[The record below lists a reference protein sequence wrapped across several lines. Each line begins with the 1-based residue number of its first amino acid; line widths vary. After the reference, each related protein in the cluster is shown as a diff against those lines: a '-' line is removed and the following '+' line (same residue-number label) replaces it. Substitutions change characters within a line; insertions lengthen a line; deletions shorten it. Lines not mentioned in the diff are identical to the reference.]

1 VYREVP
7 GLVVGDARD
16 DGVGAQM
23 VNAGNG
29 LRGMRER
36 LQQCGGQL
44 QVDTH
49 PGEGFRLRATV
60 PATVLAALTEVP
72 EGVR

>member
-1 VYREVP
+1 MQAY
-7 GLVVGDARD
+7 D
-16 DGVGAQM
+16 DGVGADGI
-23 VNAGNG
+23 VIGNG

-44 QVDTH
+44 QVETR

-60 PATVLAALTEVP
+60 PATVLAALTQVP

>member
-1 VYREVP
+1 
-7 GLVVGDARD
+7 VVEARD
-16 DGVGAQM
+16 DGVGAET
-23 VNAGNG
+23 VNVGNG

-44 QVDTH
+44 QVETR

-60 PATVLAALTEVP
+60 PATVLAALTQVP

>member
-1 VYREVP
+1 
-7 GLVVGDARD
+7 
-16 DGVGAQM
+16 
-23 VNAGNG
+23 
-29 LRGMRER
+29 MRER

-44 QVDTH
+44 QIETR

-60 PATVLAALTEVP
+60 PATVLVAALTKVP